1 MHHEEMKVENLFG
14 QRFYKDKERG
24 GSKKVKNI
32 YLNST
37 VANTDRPIISKTNCI
52 ERNLNDAKSLFGNNK
67 ESGVDKFL
75 ARHPIGHAK
84 NGLLKTK
91 VHVLNTTRNIG
102 FCCLLLNITY
112 AFILNVFPTKTYA
125 CSLNVVLGSK
135 VRCASKNNIH
145 N

>member
-1 MHHEEMKVENLFG
+1 MHHEEMKGENLFG

-52 ERNLNDAKSLFGNNK
+52 EQNLNDAKSLFGNNK
-67 ESGVDKFL
+67 ESGVDKFIASRPIFRAPNR
-75 ARHPIGHAK
+75 ARK
-84 NGLLKTK
+84 NRAPQNQSARPK
-91 VHVLNTTRNIG
+91 
-102 FCCLLLNITY
+102 
-112 AFILNVFPTKTYA
+112 
-125 CSLNVVLGSK
+125 
-135 VRCASKNNIH
+135 H